1 MRCDLLNRRKIGNF
15 AVGAKNKEQRTKSKE
30 QRAKSKEQRL
40 IKIDIDY
47 DYSQFYY
54 IVE

>member
-30 QRAKSKEQRL
+30 QRL